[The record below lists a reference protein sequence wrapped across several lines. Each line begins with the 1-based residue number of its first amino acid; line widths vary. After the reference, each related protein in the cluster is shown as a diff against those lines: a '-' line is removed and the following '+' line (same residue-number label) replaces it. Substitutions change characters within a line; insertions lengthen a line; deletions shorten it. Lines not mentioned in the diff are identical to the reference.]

1 MVELGLLAGPEDAEG
16 EKAHAVGHVL
26 GRVGAESCQQR
37 TFGVNGLGRG
47 NVQVEDEQGHGNGE
61 DAVTERG
68 EALQIAALNAVVECG
83 HGSGFQGSGFCLPSY
98 DRPPAARFDPS
109 KSDCLS

>member
-26 GRVGAESCQQR
+26 GRVGAESGQQR
-37 TFGVNGLGRG
+37 AFGVNSLGRG
-47 NVQVEDEQGHGNGE
+47 NVQVENEQGHCNGE

-68 EALQIAALNAVVECG
+68 KALQIAALNAVVESG
-83 HGSGFQGSGFCLPSY
+83 HGLWFPGDWILPSIV
-98 DRPPAARFDPS
+98 RQAASRAV
-109 KSDCLS
+109 